1 MQVPTM
7 YFDLAPGIYEYTVTD
22 LNGCFHTDEFE
33 IESTG
38 TPTVAAA
45 TQGSLNCSTPQ
56 VTISGA
62 GSSTGSNYSYLTTT
76 NGNIVSGANS
86 LTAVVNAPA
95 LIHSK

>member
-1 MQVPTM
+1 MAVS
-7 YFDLAPGIYEYTVTD
+7 
-22 LNGCFHTDEFE
+22 TDEFE

-62 GSSTGSNYSYLTTT
+62 GSSTGSNYSYLWTTT

-86 LTAVVNAPA
+86 LTAVG
-95 LIHSK
+95 